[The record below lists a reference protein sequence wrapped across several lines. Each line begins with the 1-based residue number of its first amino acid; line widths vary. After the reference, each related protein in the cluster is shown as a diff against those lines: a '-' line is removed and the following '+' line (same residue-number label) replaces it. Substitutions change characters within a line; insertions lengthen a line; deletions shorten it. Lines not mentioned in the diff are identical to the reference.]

1 LRTSSILKLRSATV
15 AESALMLAST
25 RRAYTLN
32 SRKKS
37 VLESITGGTRASRF
51 ESGVQN
57 SHQGG
62 ATPAVGIGQALYLV
76 EDLRAAITLYVTE
89 R

>member
-15 AESALMLAST
+15 AESALILAST
-25 RRAYTLN
+25 RGAHTLN

-37 VLESITGGTRASRF
+37 VLESITRGHPCIAL
-51 ESGVQN
+51 ESGVQH

-62 ATPAVGIGQALYLV
+62 ATPAVGVGQALDLV
-76 EDLRAAITLYVTE
+76 EDLRAAIALYVTE